1 MSDAIDPRKYAAAVA
16 EATRRKDRIERL
28 EGELADRDKRIKDL
42 ESAASKLDGTL
53 SALTAEL
60 DGLKSR
66 PADEKDRRIAD
77 LEKQIKE
84 RDLRSLFDKQAAK
97 LVREDAMEAAWKLAG
112 LSPDDAGGPDESAI
126 GTGLADLVKAN
137 PFLAKPEPA
146 EPSGSR
152 GSDASGRPHA
162 NQSQPG
168 PGAVRGS
175 VNMPHAT
182 GSTTGGAAQAAAY
195 LEKTGRASTPF
206 RIA

>member
-66 PADEKDRRIAD
+66 PADEKDKRIAE
-77 LEKQIKE
+77 LERSIKE

-175 VNMPHAT
+175 VNTPHAT
-182 GSTTGGAAQAAAY
+182 GSTTGGAAQAATY
-195 LEKTGRASTPF
+195 LEKTGRSSAPF

>member
-42 ESAASKLDGTL
+42 ESAASKFDG
-53 SALTAEL
+53 ALAAVTAEL

-97 LVREDAMEAAWKLAG
+97 LVREDAMEAA
-112 LSPDDAGGPDESAI
+112 
-126 GTGLADLVKAN
+126 
-137 PFLAKPEPA
+137 
-146 EPSGSR
+146 
-152 GSDASGRPHA
+152 
-162 NQSQPG
+162 
-168 PGAVRGS
+168 
-175 VNMPHAT
+175 
-182 GSTTGGAAQAAAY
+182 
-195 LEKTGRASTPF
+195 
-206 RIA
+206 